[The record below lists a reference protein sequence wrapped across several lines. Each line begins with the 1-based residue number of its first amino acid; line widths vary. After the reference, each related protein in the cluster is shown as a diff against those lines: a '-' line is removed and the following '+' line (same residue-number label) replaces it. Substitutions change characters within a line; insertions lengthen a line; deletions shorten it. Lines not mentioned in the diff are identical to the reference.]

1 MKSHLQEG
9 IDSVLLTSAAPA
21 ERGRRRGAAPAGNC
35 PWNSCWGQLIVLEF
49 LLGTAPCPWNSCW
62 ENTSPAPRA
71 ATGGAGA
78 PHPSRG
84 SRAARRGQGS
94 SLHGQQ
100 DRRTLCQ
107 SQHPTIQASG
117 SAQQL
122 HSGIGSAR
130 APLELRFCPKRPQKA
145 APPSSWAWHI
155 RTQPGLLPGLHLP
168 GQGGRAPSQPCSG
181 RESSILHQENKEKA
195 LLGFSLGLGA
205 GEGQEEGIT
214 GWKCGLEASPC
225 AGNSIYVYIL
235 FPVGEFCPGIKPGFG
250 IKNLDLG

>member
-1 MKSHLQEG
+1 MS
-9 IDSVLLTSAAPA
+9 
-21 ERGRRRGAAPAGNC
+21 
-35 PWNSCWGQLIVLEF
+35 LEF

-62 ENTSPAPRA
+62 ENASPAPRA

-145 APPSSWAWHI
+145 APP
-155 RTQPGLLPGLHLP
+155 PELGLAHPNP
-168 GQGGRAPSQPCSG
+168 ARAPP
-181 RESSILHQENKEKA
+181 RAPLTWARWESPIPA
-195 LLGFSLGLGA
+195 LLRQGILNSSPGKQGKSSAWLFLGA
-205 GEGQEEGIT
+205 GSRGRAG
-214 GWKCGLEASPC
+214 GGNYWLEMWIRSFSLC
-225 AGNSIYVYIL
+225 WEFYIRVYIIPCRRIL
-235 FPVGEFCPGIKPGFG
+235 SWDKTWIWDKKLGFG
-250 IKNLDLG
+250 INLDTQALITQKAQPGVQLPVLLENHPESSGFSWEKIP

>member
-35 PWNSCWGQLIVLEF
+35 PWNSCWEQLIVLGIPAGKTPPQPPEQPLVGLE
-49 LLGTAPCPWNSCW
+49 LLI
-62 ENTSPAPRA
+62 
-71 ATGGAGA
+71 
-78 PHPSRG
+78 PSRG

-107 SQHPTIQASG
+107 SQHPKIQASG

-130 APLELRFCPKRPQKA
+130 APLELRFCPKRPQKV
-145 APPSSWAWHI
+145 APPPRAGPGSSKPS
-155 RTQPGLLPGLHLP
+155 PGSS
-168 GQGGRAPSQPCSG
+168 QGSTYLGKVGEPHPSPAPAGNPQFFTRKTRKKLCFAFPWGWEQGKGRR
-181 RESSILHQENKEKA
+181 RESL
-195 LLGFSLGLGA
+195 
-205 GEGQEEGIT
+205 
-214 GWKCGLEASPC
+214 
-225 AGNSIYVYIL
+225 AGNV
-235 FPVGEFCPGIKPGFG
+235 
-250 IKNLDLG
+250 D